1 METGEKMDYLVI
13 TDEISLLIEQ
23 QTRVT
28 GSNIVDQLIAKRK
41 EFHLTQQDI
50 ANATGMKRANV
61 TRIEAKKYTPSLE
74 VLNRYADC
82 MGLKLNITLEKK

>member
-1 METGEKMDYLVI
+1 MDYLVM
-13 TDEISLLIEQ
+13 TDEIGLLIEQ
-23 QTRVT
+23 QTRST
-28 GSNIVDQLIAKRK
+28 SINIVDQLIAKRK
-41 EFHLTQQDI
+41 ELHLTQQDI

-82 MGLKLNITLEKK
+82 MGLKLSITLEKK